1 MLGSYNAEDAN
12 VYHPANDELDKERS
26 MRIGRLLGI
35 GLVAVLLIPMA
46 LTAQQQ
52 ATTNYQS
59 IVIED
64 FDSPEDSRWIVRASK
79 FVGDGYPRQAYVNEW
94 PEALYRREPEDRTLR
109 AFGTQAAFTRH
120 GYNFLEFIPVEENED
135 GEEVTRAIPIP
146 GRVNNMD
153 IWVWGSNFDYY
164 MDVHLRDY
172 RGMTHVVKL
181 GDINYRGW
189 RNLRIEIPTWIPQ
202 DARYTAELR
211 NGQFTSDLRGLEL
224 TKIVLWTR
232 PQEKVNG
239 FFVYLDEIKVETDMY
254 REPFDGEDLRN
265 PEYVQE
271 LWSNAGEGE
280 GN

>member
-1 MLGSYNAEDAN
+1 
-12 VYHPANDELDKERS
+12 

-64 FDSPEDSRWIVRASK
+64 FDSPEESRWIVRASK

-94 PEALYRREPEDRTLR
+94 PEALYRREPEGRTLQ
-109 AFGTQAAFTRH
+109 AFGTQAAFNRH
-120 GYNFLEFIPVEENED
+120 GYNFLEFIPVEENDD
-135 GEEVTRAIPIP
+135 GEEVPRAIPIP
-146 GRVNNMD
+146 GRVNNLD

-211 NGQFTSDLRGLEL
+211 NGEFTSDLRGLEL

-232 PQEKVNG
+232 PEEKVNG
-239 FFVYLDEIKVETDMY
+239 FFVYLDEIKVETDLY
-254 REPFDGEDLRN
+254 REPFDGEELRN

-271 LWSNAGEGE
+271 LWANAGEGE